1 MSWDIVIFNSKQRIN
16 SPEEV
21 QENLLVPVNFSSILE
36 NHFNNIL
43 VDGEHREITGDDF
56 SICYFV
62 DKEPV
67 SNKIFNLYGENGLFE
82 LIKISKI
89 YNWQIFDTGNGQMID
104 LENPA
109 KNGYAN
115 FQKYLQHVLFTKG

>member
-21 QENLLVPVNFSSILE
+21 QEDLLVPLDFSSILE
-36 NHFNNIL
+36 NHFNNIF

-62 DKEPV
+62 GKEPV

-82 LIKISKI
+82 LIRISKI
-89 YNWQIFDTGNGQMID
+89 YNWQIFDTGSGQMID
-104 LENPA
+104 LEDPA

-115 FQKYLQHVLFTKG
+115 FKKYLQHVLFNKG